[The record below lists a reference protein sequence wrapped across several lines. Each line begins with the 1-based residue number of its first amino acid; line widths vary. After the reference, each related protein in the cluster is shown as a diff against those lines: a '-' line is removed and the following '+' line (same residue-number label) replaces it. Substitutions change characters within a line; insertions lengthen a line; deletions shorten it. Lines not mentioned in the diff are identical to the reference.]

1 MAVMLLLVQLFKS
14 ISFFK
19 GLTMAQI
26 YLNAG
31 FIKAAICP
39 AEKKKVE
46 FHDVFCKG
54 LFLEARISGGK
65 TYYLRYRDK
74 RGRQRQIKLGDSR
87 DLLLSDARKLAD
99 EKRRSI
105 ALGEDPLEI
114 KSDSKK
120 TPTFSAFI
128 NEQYLPHVKSYKRSW
143 ASDVS
148 LLNNHLLPRFSNKY
162 LDEISRQDIVKML
175 SDRRA
180 AGAAA
185 GSANRLLILMRFCF
199 NLAIRW
205 EVPSIKINP
214 TKEISLL
221 EETSVKERYL
231 NIEEVQRLHEAVCTS
246 ENAMLR
252 YIVPVL
258 ILTGA
263 RKREVLDAKWEDFDF
278 ERRIW
283 RIPTPK
289 TGKPRHVPISD
300 GLVNLLN
307 EIPRDPISDWVF
319 TNPITKKPYVN
330 FFCAWDNARKK
341 AGLAEVRVHDLRH
354 GFASFLVNSGRTLYE
369 VQKILGHTQAKTTQR
384 YAHLSHDTLLD
395 ATNAVNSKIGHLF
408 SAPLLPSGKAPQ
420 LTSSL

>member
-1 MAVMLLLVQLFKS
+1 MLLLVRLFKS

-19 GLTMAQI
+19 GLKMAQI

-31 FIKAAICP
+31 FIKAAVCP
-39 AEKKKVE
+39 TEKKKVE

-65 TYYLRYRDK
+65 TYYLRYRDR

-128 NEQYLPHVKSYKRSW
+128 NEQYLPHIKSYKRSW
-143 ASDVS
+143 TSDVS
-148 LLNNHLLPRFSNKY
+148 LLNNHLLPRFGNKY

-175 SDRRA
+175 VDRRA
-180 AGAAA
+180 SGAAA
-185 GSANRLLILMRFCF
+185 GSANRLLILMRYCF

-205 EVPSIKINP
+205 EVSGIKVNP
-214 TKEISLL
+214 TKEVPLL
-221 EETSVKERYL
+221 EDRSVKERYL
-231 NIEEVQRLHEAVCTS
+231 SVEEAQRLHAAVCTS
-246 ENAMLR
+246 ENTMLR
-252 YIVPVL
+252 FIVPTL
-258 ILTGA
+258 ILSGC
-263 RKREVLDAKWEDFDF
+263 RKREVLDAKWKDFDF
-278 ERRIW
+278 QRRIW

-289 TGKPRHVPISD
+289 TGKARFVPISD
-300 GLVNLLN
+300 GLINLLN
-307 EIPRDPISDWVF
+307 DVPRGNGSEWVF
-319 TNPITKKPYVN
+319 PNSTTNKPFVN

-341 AGLAEVRVHDLRH
+341 AGLSDVRVHDLRH
-354 GFASFLVNSGRTLYE
+354 SFASFLVNSGRTLFE
-369 VQKILGHTQAKTTQR
+369 VQRILGHTQVKTTQR

-395 ATNAVNSKIGHLF
+395 ATNAVNSQIGHLF
-408 SAPLLPSGKAPQ
+408 TPVLSSPKSTGLLPMAH
-420 LTSSL
+420 